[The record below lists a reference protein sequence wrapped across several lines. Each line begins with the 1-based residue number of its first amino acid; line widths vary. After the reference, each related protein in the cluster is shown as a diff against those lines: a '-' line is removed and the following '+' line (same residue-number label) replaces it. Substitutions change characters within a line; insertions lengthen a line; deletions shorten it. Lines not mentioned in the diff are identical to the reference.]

1 MSTDTFKVSIVQMSS
16 SASISENLDFCKQEF
31 LKAKDEG
38 SQLII
43 FPECALLW
51 AKPEVTKKEAL
62 SQNAWFECVAN
73 LSQESSLPAVW
84 GGLALR
90 EGENVFNSSL
100 FISSNGELLGRYDKK
115 HLFQVFAGSITV
127 DETQSYAHG
136 EGDLVKISLSG
147 WDIGLSI
154 CYDLRFPE
162 LYRQLGDC
170 DAVICTAA
178 FTKKTGRAHW
188 EVLLR
193 ARAIENQCYM
203 LGVGQCGTNSLTG
216 VSAFGHSMVVDPWG
230 KIVDQLDGDVGSFT
244 VNLDK
249 KYLTKCREFLPAL
262 KNKRL

>member
-1 MSTDTFKVSIVQMSS
+1 MTKEKLKVTIVQMSS
-16 SASISENLDFCKQEF
+16 SVSISKNLDLALVEF
-31 LKAKDEG
+31 EKARVAESD
-38 SQLII
+38 LII

-51 AKPEVTKKEAL
+51 AKPELIKEKAL
-62 SQNAWFECVAN
+62 SENDW
-73 LSQESSLPAVW
+73 LSHVSRLSKGYGIAAVW

-90 EGENVFNSSL
+90 DGGQIFNSSL
-100 FISSNGELLGRYDKK
+100 FVSTEGTLLARYDKK
-115 HLFQVFAGSITV
+115 HLFQVFSGKITV

-136 EGDLVKISLSG
+136 EGELAKVPLNG

-162 LYRQLGDC
+162 IYRQMGDC
-170 DAVICTAA
+170 DAIICTAA

-203 LGVGQCGTNSLTG
+203 LGAGQCGRNELTG
-216 VSAFGHSMVVDPWG
+216 VSAFGHSMGVDPWG
-230 KIVDQLDGDVGSFT
+230 KVVEQLDGDVGSFNVT
-244 VNLDK
+244 LDK
-249 KYLTKCREFLPAL
+249 KYLTKCRDFLPAL